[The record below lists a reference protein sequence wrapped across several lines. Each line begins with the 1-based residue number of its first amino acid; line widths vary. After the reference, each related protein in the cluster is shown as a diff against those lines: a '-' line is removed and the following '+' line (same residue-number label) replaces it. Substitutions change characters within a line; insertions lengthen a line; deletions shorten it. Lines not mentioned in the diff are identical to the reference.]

1 MYVARLEWKDIRLSV
16 KRQRKIV
23 MLLNVFGSLQRH
35 FWVTY
40 VIHGQWFRPNFRPS
54 RLYKNANLVVPSQII
69 IKGKGITPG
78 WLVSLTNDFALNFR
92 SQIIYFEWS
101 FFLIIF
107 FWPVFLDT
115 RLPRGNVQEQDS
127 GARFSKVPLTFRA
140 RNQVFKSKYKE

>member
-1 MYVARLEWKDIRLSV
+1 MYVARLEWKDITLLV

-54 RLYKNANLVVPSQII
+54 RLYENANLVVSSQII

-78 WLVSLTNDFALNFR
+78 WLVSRFCFKFPIPNHIFWVIFLFD
-92 SQIIYFEWS
+92 Y
-101 FFLIIF
+101 FFL
-107 FWPVFLDT
+107 PVFLDT

>member
-1 MYVARLEWKDIRLSV
+1 MYVARLEWKDITLLV

-23 MLLNVFGSLQRH
+23 MLLNVFGSLQRR

-54 RLYKNANLVVPSQII
+54 RLYKNANLVVSSQII

-107 FWPVFLDT
+107 FTSFSGHTPAQRESARTGLRGPFLESPVNF
-115 RLPRGNVQEQDS
+115 S
-127 GARFSKVPLTFRA
+127 GP
-140 RNQVFKSKYKE
+140 KSSIQIEI